1 MKTRE
6 QAEAIALEFYPD
18 VNDFGDHSFEFAVFK
33 KEHRLL
39 REGFLQCWEEMQQNK
54 QTCGFCVEPATELP
68 NEKHSESLDTKEDEG
83 SELHSEKQKELL
95 CEMMRKDEEDDYRNG
110 VRDVV
115 KYLLNA
121 QPTDDEEVIDNYTD
135 SIVSNNKLREAAEK
149 VVDYALYG
157 GLEVSLHDAIVELE
171 KALK

>member
-6 QAEAIALEFYPD
+6 QAEARALELYPEIKIKGEPVLD
-18 VNDFGDHSFEFAVFK
+18 ELWNEVLDDENKGKRKAY
-33 KEHRLL
+33 
-39 REGFLQCWEEMQQNK
+39 LQCWEEMQQDK
-54 QTCGFCVEPATELP
+54 QTCGFCVEP
-68 NEKHSESLDTKEDEG
+68 KKQ
-83 SELHSEKQKELL
+83 QKELL
-95 CEMMRKDEEDDYRNG
+95 CEMMRKDEDDGIYGDISDNEHEDYRNG